1 MDAAENLDWRNK
13 VRLAVIWRSGS
24 QILAQLIAWFSTFL
38 VIRLLAPE
46 DYGLF
51 AMTQVILVFLN
62 TMNGYGIASALI
74 REEHVTDHRLRQ
86 ALGLLLLLNGMLAV
100 TQFLSASLVADYFD
114 QPMVENLLKV
124 QALMYFFTPWMA
136 LSHAIL
142 SRQMDFRRPAQIR
155 MLASLAGAG
164 TAMVCAFVGLGVWTL
179 VAAPMVLFLT
189 EAVGMTVAAKAPLR
203 PVFDLRGMTG
213 IAGFGGLM
221 TATQFF
227 WFVQSQADVIIAGRA
242 LEVRDLGIYTTGLF
256 LAQLLATKF
265 VPPVN
270 EVAYAAYARMQQSG
284 PEPLLATIRLVMLV
298 ALPAYAGMAVVAE
311 PLVVTLLGPQWTQI
325 DNILPLL
332 CVAMPM
338 LTLQILFAPATNA
351 VGRAGI
357 ALRVSIAGS
366 LIMPLTFLVAA
377 PFGVVGL
384 ASGWI
389 VATAILLCITI
400 GFSKAVLNLSLR
412 GLVHA
417 VVPLFVAAFIMGT
430 GVYLCASLVPKMPP
444 LGALALLVP
453 LGGGLYLGVLWLIAR
468 ERLIEAWSF
477 ARGTRQLDQDS
488 VSGT

>member
-1 MDAAENLDWRNK
+1 MTAADTIDWRNK
-13 VRLAVIWRSGS
+13 VRTAVIWRSGS
-24 QILAQLIAWFSTFL
+24 QILAQIVAWLSTFL

-74 REEHVTDHRLRQ
+74 REEHVTDYRLRQ
-86 ALGLLLLLNGMLAV
+86 ALGLLLLLNGALALA
-100 TQFLSASLVADYFD
+100 QFLSAPLVAEYFG
-114 QPMVENLLKV
+114 QPMVESLLRV
-124 QALMYFFTPWMA
+124 QALMYVFTPWMA
-136 LSHAIL
+136 LSHAML
-142 SRQMDFRRPAQIR
+142 SRKMDFRRPAQVR
-155 MLASLAGAG
+155 MVASLAGAG
-164 TAMVCAFVGLGVWTL
+164 TALICAFAGLGVWTL

-189 EAVGMTVAAKAPLR
+189 EAVGMSVAAKAPLR
-203 PVFDLRGMTG
+203 PAFDLRGMAG

-227 WFVQSQADVIIAGRA
+227 WFVQSQTDVIIAGRA
-242 LEVRDLGIYTTGLF
+242 LGVRELGIYTTGLF

-270 EVAYAAYARMQQSG
+270 EVAYAAYARIQNSG

-311 PLVVTLLGPQWTQI
+311 PLVATLLGSQWTQI
-325 DNILPLL
+325 GHILPLL
-332 CVAMPM
+332 CIAMPM

-366 LIMPLTFLVAA
+366 VIMPLTFLVAA
-377 PFGVVGL
+377 QFGVTGL

-389 VATAILLCITI
+389 VATAILLGITI
-400 GFSKAVLNLSLR
+400 GVSRSVLNLSVRDLADAITP
-412 GLVHA
+412 LV
-417 VVPLFVAAFIMGT
+417 LAAAIMAA
-430 GVYLCASLVPKMPP
+430 GVHLGASLLPDMPA
-444 LGALALLVP
+444 LGELAVLVP
-453 LGGGLYLGVLWLIAR
+453 LGAGLYLGVLWLIAR
-468 ERLIEAWSF
+468 ARLIEAWSF
-477 ARGTRQLDQDS
+477 ARGERQL
-488 VSGT
+488 